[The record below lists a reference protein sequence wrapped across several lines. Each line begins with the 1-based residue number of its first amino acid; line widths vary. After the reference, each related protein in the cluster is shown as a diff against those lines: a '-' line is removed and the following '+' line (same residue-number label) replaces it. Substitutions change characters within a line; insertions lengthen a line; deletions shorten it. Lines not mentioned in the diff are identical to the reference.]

1 MAEYRIQKTGA
12 VVTEHEFRGLHPTT
26 SFPSV
31 ITEEMANDFGADVV
45 FEGPQASPTRYQVA
59 YRDGVEE
66 IEGKWYTKYAV
77 ADMDDEAKAAVDAA
91 TIASNKTTRNTKL
104 SATDWTQLGDVP
116 LTAQC
121 KADFADYRK
130 ALRDADMLEPVW
142 PEAPAEVWVA

>member
-1 MAEYRIQKTGA
+1 MADYRIQETGA
-12 VVTEHEFRGLHPTT
+12 VVTEHEFRGLHPAT

-45 FEGPQASPTRYQVA
+45 FEGPQPSATKYQVV

-66 IEGKWYTKYAV
+66 IEGKWYTKYSV

-91 TIASNKTTRNTKL
+91 TIVSNKATRNTKL

-121 KADFADYRK
+121 KADFADHRQ
-130 ALRDADMLEPVW
+130 ALRDLDMLEPVW
-142 PEAPAEVWVA
+142 PEVPAEEWA

>member
-1 MAEYRIQKTGA
+1 MADYRIQETGA
-12 VVTEHEFRGLHPTT
+12 VVTEHEFRQMHPAT

-45 FEGPQASPTRYQVA
+45 FEGPQPSATKYQVV

-66 IEGKWYTKYAV
+66 IEGKWYTKYSV

-91 TIASNKTTRNTKL
+91 TIASNKAMRNTKL
-104 SATDWTQLGDVP
+104 SDYDWTQLADVP
-116 LTAQC
+116 LTADC
-121 KADFADYRK
+121 KTAFADYRQ

-142 PEAPAEVWVA
+142 PDAPAEEWA

>member
-1 MAEYRIQKTGA
+1 MAEYRIRETSA
-12 VVTEHEFRGLHPTT
+12 VVTEHEFRELHPAT

-45 FEGPQASPTRYQVA
+45 FEGPQPTATKYQVV
-59 YRDGVEE
+59 YRDGVEQ

-91 TIASNKTTRNTKL
+91 TIASNKATRNTKL

-121 KADFADYRK
+121 KADFADHRQ
-130 ALRDADMLEPVW
+130 ALRDADMLDPVW
-142 PEAPAEVWVA
+142 PDAPTEEWVA

>member
-1 MAEYRIQKTGA
+1 MADYRIQETGA

-45 FEGPQASPTRYQVA
+45 FEGPQPSATKYQVV
-59 YRDGVEE
+59 YRDGVEQV
-66 IEGKWYTKYAV
+66 EGKWYTKYSV
-77 ADMDDEAKAAVDAA
+77 ADMEADAIAAVDAA
-91 TIASNKTTRNTKL
+91 TVASNKTTRNAKL
-104 SATDWTQLGDVP
+104 AECDWTQLADVP

-121 KADFADYRK
+121 KADFADYRQ
-130 ALRDADMLEPVW
+130 ALRDLDMLEPVW

>member
-1 MAEYRIQKTGA
+1 MADYRIQETGA

-45 FEGPQASPTRYQVA
+45 FEGPQPTATKYQVV

-66 IEGKWYTKYAV
+66 IEGKWYTKYSV

-91 TIASNKTTRNTKL
+91 TIASNKTARNTKL
-104 SATDWTQLGDVP
+104 SATDWTQLVDVP
-116 LTAQC
+116 LKAQC
-121 KADFADYRK
+121 KADFADYRQ
-130 ALRDADMLEPVW
+130 ALRDADMLDPVW
-142 PEAPAEVWVA
+142 PEVPAEEWA